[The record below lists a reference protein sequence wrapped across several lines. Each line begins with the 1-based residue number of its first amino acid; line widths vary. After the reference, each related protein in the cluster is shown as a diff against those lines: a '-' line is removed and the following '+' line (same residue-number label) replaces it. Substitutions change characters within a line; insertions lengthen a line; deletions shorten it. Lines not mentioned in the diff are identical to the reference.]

1 VTVRTNTDSS
11 GPCVKTAFRL
21 RIRVA
26 ADGLRTVTVKLDGR
40 TIKTSEKARFTL
52 RVRALKLDRGRHT
65 LKIVARGAGGRTV
78 ERATFFR
85 CKRPALPR
93 FVG

>member
-1 VTVRTNTDSS
+1 MREDGVQAPDPRRRPTACAS
-11 GPCVKTAFRL
+11 VK
-21 RIRVA
+21 
-26 ADGLRTVTVKLDGR
+26 VKLDGK

-52 RVRALKLDRGRHT
+52 RVKALNLPRGRHT
-65 LKIVARGAGGRTV
+65 LKVVARGAGGRTV
-78 ERATFFR
+78 QRATFFR